1 MLPMLENSKV
11 TYNGQIYIIQ
21 SVEEVPFF
29 EDFEDLAEF
38 LTQSVTY
45 EAFISSKPTPT
56 YATEIQI
63 DNVRVQTLRSV
74 SSQTQSD
81 VSSGGFLMMLI
92 PNVTTGI
99 NIAKNTHLEVIF
111 K

>member
-1 MLPMLENSKV
+1 MLENGKV
-11 TYNGQIYIIQ
+11 RYNGQTYIIQ
-21 SVEEVPFF
+21 RVEEVPFF
-29 EDFEDLAEF
+29 DDFEDLAEF

-45 EAFISSKPTPT
+45 QAFIGSKPTPT
-56 YATEIQI
+56 YETEIQI
-63 DNVRVQTLRSV
+63 DNVRIQTLRSV

-92 PNVTTGI
+92 PGITTGI
-99 NIAKNTHLEVIF
+99 GISKNTHLEVVF